1 MQRINVEVTD
11 LRGLSVRFGVPLW
24 TLRKWASERKFP
36 GIIKTGRRV
45 YVDISKFRN
54 WFYEGE
60 LERGENNER
69 DSLKPRS

>member
-11 LRGLSVRFGVPLW
+11 LRGLSVKFGIPLW

-36 GIIKTGRRV
+36 GIIKNGRRV
-45 YVDISKFRN
+45 YVDILKFRN

-60 LERGENNER
+60 LERSEDEER
-69 DSLKPRS
+69 DS